1 LESVL
6 AKGIRVNQLA
16 KELNVESKAI
26 LSKLRDEGLADKAPN
41 HMSVL
46 PLGLAESVREWFALG
61 GGGGGGTAVETAARV
76 EAPVKAKPVRKTTR
90 KRVEGELG
98 APPEADASE
107 EPHDKPVPI
116 HAPTHIT
123 QVLAEAP
130 PHAAVAAPNETEG
143 PASGAERFVE
153 HRKAP
158 EAPTSPAAEHH
169 HAPVMR
175 EVAPSE
181 PQTSV
186 TAMPEV
192 ETAAPQIDAE
202 APAHAAAPP
211 VAPPVHHKPAALGPA
226 SPVSAPFAG
235 HAPSAHAP
243 PAHAPALPSTG
254 HRPAATSPTAA
265 PANAPAAERVTRPT
279 ITLANRSGIAPPPPV
294 ERKAITPAP
303 KLTALE
309 APKMRGPQVIREEKP
324 DQLPAPRP
332 RRPMNEAPATGFTTA
347 RPATGRGVK
356 VDDDDDEKKRNAAK
370 KAGASLS
377 GRRRGTDGRRGE
389 AMEKLREF
397 TEADLIARRDA
408 LNAAA
413 ATRAAVDRHLKQTQG
428 RGTHIQ
434 AKTGVQKGEPIQIE
448 EPITVKSLSGALG
461 IKSNDIIKKL
471 MQQGIFA
478 NVNQTLDTDSAQA
491 IALEYGIELTIAQTA
506 SLEDELNSEFDN
518 RPVAAAD
525 LKIRPPVV
533 TILGHVDHG
542 KTSLLDKIRSA
553 NVAAGESGGITQHTA
568 AWMVTVGEGEK
579 AKRVTF
585 IDTPGHQAF
594 TSMRARG
601 ANMTDVVVLVVSAAE
616 GVQPQTIESINH
628 AKAAGVPII
637 VAMNKIDRPDAND
650 QKVLG
655 ELAGAGLNP
664 VEWGGDTEVVRTSA
678 VTGQGIPELI
688 ELLDYQAELLEL
700 KADPT
705 APARGTVIE
714 SKMDEGLGPIAT
726 VLVQDGTLKLGD
738 TLLSGAGYGRLRSL
752 LDDKGRMIQEATPSM
767 PVIISGLSTLPSAGD
782 KFFVLADVDQARSI
796 AEERALLSRQQTLG
810 GQNKVT
816 LENLFQ
822 TMQAGDVQTINLIIK
837 GDVQGSVETL
847 VKTVGGQNTDEVKVR
862 VIHSGVGAI
871 NESDVQLA
879 MATMAKPTDNR
890 VSVIGFHVVPDDAA
904 RHLAEQNRVEIKLYR
919 VIYEIFD
926 DLKKAL
932 SGMLEPEIREKLH
945 GHVEVRQVFKVSRLG
960 NIAGCMCIDGHIQKG
975 SKIRLIRDGKVITE
989 DLTIETLRRGKEDV
1003 KEVRNG
1009 FECGIKLSGYDDIK
1023 VGDKFEAYI
1032 RETFQR
1038 TL

>member
-16 KELNVESKAI
+16 KELNVESKTI
-26 LSKLRDEGLADKAPN
+26 LSKLRDEGLAEAAPN

-46 PLGLAESVREWFALG
+46 SLGLAASVREWFEHSA
-61 GGGGGGTAVETAARV
+61 GGGGTAVETAPPV
-76 EAPVKAKPVRKTTR
+76 EAVKTKTAKRTTR
-90 KRVEGELG
+90 KKTDSTTI
-98 APPEADASE
+98 APPDAEVSTEVQDKITPPAAPKVPAVAPATHATVAHAPVPTLEKAE
-107 EPHDKPVPI
+107 EPAKPQTPRV
-116 HAPTHIT
+116 
-123 QVLAEAP
+123 
-130 PHAAVAAPNETEG
+130 
-143 PASGAERFVE
+143 
-153 HRKAP
+153 
-158 EAPTSPAAEHH
+158 
-169 HAPVMR
+169 APVMR
-175 EVAPSE
+175 EVPASEAPKPVHTTTPAPE
-181 PQTSV
+181 PSV
-186 TAMPEV
+186 PTEPPHIA
-192 ETAAPQIDAE
+192 ETPKAAPTAHPV
-202 APAHAAAPP
+202 APVAPPAAPP
-211 VAPPVHHKPAALGPA
+211 VIQSPA
-226 SPVSAPFAG
+226 SQLP
-235 HAPSAHAP
+235 
-243 PAHAPALPSTG
+243 APAMVAVPPTSPA
-254 HRPAATSPTAA
+254 HRPAATAHAA
-265 PANAPAAERVTRPT
+265 PPAGPGAQSADRVTRPT
-279 ITLANRSGIAPPPPV
+279 ITLANRTGTAPPPPV
-294 ERKAITPAP
+294 ERKPIVPAP

-309 APKMRGPQVIREEKP
+309 APKMRGPQVVREEKP

-332 RRPMNEAPATGFTTA
+332 RRPINEAPAAGFTTA

-428 RGTHIQ
+428 RGTHVQ
-434 AKTGVQKGEPIQIE
+434 AKTGVEKGEPIQIE
-448 EPITVKSLSGALG
+448 EPITVKSLSAALG
-461 IKSNDIIKKL
+461 IKSNDILKKL
-471 MQQGIFA
+471 LQQGVFA
-478 NVNQTLDTDSAQA
+478 NVNQTLDTDSAQT

-506 SLEDELNSEFDN
+506 SLEDELNEEFKN
-518 RPVAAAD
+518 RPVEAAN
-525 LKIRPPVV
+525 LRQRPPVV

-568 AWMVTVGEGEK
+568 AWMVTVGEGDK

-637 VAMNKIDRPDAND
+637 VAMNKIDRPDADD
-650 QKVLG
+650 QRVLG
-655 ELAGAGLNP
+655 ELAKAGLNP

-700 KADPT
+700 KADLT

-714 SKMDEGLGPIAT
+714 SRMDEGLGPIAT

-890 VSVIGFHVVPDDAA
+890 VSIIGFHVVPDDAA

-989 DLTIETLRRGKEDV
+989 DLAIETLRRGKEDV

-1009 FECGIKLSGYDDIK
+1009 FECGIKLANYDDIK
-1023 VGDKFEAYI
+1023 IGDRFEAYI